1 MWKIL
6 SPLPN
11 TNKNLQSHVGAIYD
25 GTKKSIC
32 VETKKL
38 NLTYSNALLPGLIYE
53 VDIVQMSGPIFGPF
67 SHVLTL
73 LLIVSCPLCSSLT
86 IHLLFFHRPICA
98 FLHFSLLFPPLIT
111 AGHWSVS
118 YLMEVAGQKIAETDP
133 STAHISLNMSLTMS
147 SSCVPFPRLVSFALG
162 FIFLSLLPFP
172 PNITTPT
179 PSGSTQFPRLHHRR
193 HHRLHPCDTHTTHNN
208 AHRQP

>member
-1 MWKIL
+1 ML
-6 SPLPN
+6 EPFMMG
-11 TNKNLQSHVGAIYD
+11 Q
-25 GTKKSIC
+25 KKSIC

-38 NLTYSNALLPGLIYE
+38 NSTYSNALFPGLIYE

-86 IHLLFFHRPICA
+86 IHLLSFHRPICA

-147 SSCVPFPRLVSFALG
+147 SSCVLFRGLWASHWVLYFSPSSLFLQISQHPPHLARLSFQG
-162 FIFLSLLPFP
+162 FIIAG
-172 PNITTPT
+172 ITGFT
-179 PSGSTQFPRLHHRR
+179 LA
-193 HHRLHPCDTHTTHNN
+193 THTHNTHN
-208 AHRQP
+208 AHRQPTSGQHPL